1 MTRIPEKIAE
11 EVERFVTD
19 FIKKNQCFFPNP
31 IIRDDILHFLETK
44 CTVLYYPLEDDND
57 GCSLKRVVN
66 EKEEIF
72 VFINTH
78 KPKEKQVFTAAHE
91 LGHIC
96 GLEESLRSRFPNL
109 FEDRIREDVMNYFA
123 ACLLMSKE
131 VFKKEAI
138 RRIKDAEDEDEIAAV
153 FKPIIQ
159 LMDVFFVPFK
169 AVVLRLAETGF
180 LKWKD
185 AEILSDSAKFK
196 DLINVFIQTSSSSR
210 LDVPTEKKSIKDFSL
225 LLEIA
230 ERESLFSESKLTALH
245 NLMNI
250 PPKTEKLEM
259 PHIDLTIKGFVDE
272 E

>member
-1 MTRIPEKIAE
+1 MTPIPKELAE
-11 EVERFVTD
+11 EIEKFVAN
-19 FIKKNQCFFPNP
+19 FIEINQIFFPNP

-44 CTVLYYPLEDDND
+44 CNVLYYPLDDDND

-66 EKEEIF
+66 GKEEIF

-96 GLEESLRSRFPNL
+96 GLEESLRSRFPEL
-109 FEDRIREDVMNYFA
+109 FWDKIREDVMNYFA

-131 VFKKEAI
+131 EFKKKAI
-138 RRIKDAEDEDEIAAV
+138 QHIKNAKNEDEISAV

-180 LKWKD
+180 MTWKD
-185 AEILSDSAKFK
+185 AEILSESIELKK
-196 DLINVFIQTSSSSR
+196 LIKSFIKTSNSSR
-210 LDVPTEKKSIKDFSL
+210 LDIPTEKKSIKDFAL

-230 ERESLFSESKLTALH
+230 EKESLFSKNRLTALR
-245 NLMNI
+245 NLMDI
-250 PPKTEKLEM
+250 PPKTENVEL
-259 PHIDLTIKGFVDE
+259 PHIGLSVKGFE
-272 E
+272 GGK